1 MNLRTFEFNKA
12 FDNSWKIMF
21 RKIYEI
27 LEPVFSVKT
36 NQKRI
41 SGSWKENEVAS
52 DSLCKC

>member
-21 RKIYEI
+21 RKIYET

-36 NQKRI
+36 NKKGI
-41 SGSWKENEVAS
+41 SGSWKENEVG
-52 DSLCKC
+52 